1 MLLAAVVAAGSEYSA
16 EVEQEANQANI
27 GCVYSYCS
35 NYADQSQTASAN
47 VVGGGS
53 GDGSKISASV
63 EQEAN
68 QANIGC
74 VIAACVNF
82 AEQEQTG

>member
-1 MLLAAVVAAGSEYSA
+1 MVIHTAAT
-16 EVEQEANQANI
+16 I
-27 GCVYSYCS
+27 
-35 NYADQSQTASAN
+35 ADQYQVASAN

-53 GDGSKISASV
+53 GGSGGDRYSASV

-74 VIAACVNF
+74 VYFIL
-82 AEQEQTG
+82 Q